1 MTKHRINTVSKD
13 CWWTPHIY
21 SGFWA
26 SFNVSFCL
34 DDHFVSRTWI
44 TDKLAGIF
52 PHFLQVSALFWS
64 NVFPVKLC
72 KPSNI
77 CWPSRPWILRKKSV
91 LHVIMDNYPEEL
103 LEPVSKCSHCF
114 LWHCFAQLPKP
125 TLRYNSGVSAAL
137 KGCSRILLACQH
149 VTCFRQ
155 SSLKHIQYFSTMY
168 TDLNELHGR

>member
-34 DDHFVSRTWI
+34 DDHFVSRTRI

-77 CWPSRPWILRKKSV
+77 CWPSRPWILRKNLFCTWLWTIILRNFWNPSQNALIAFCDTVLLSFPNPLWDTTQESV
-91 LHVIMDNYPEEL
+91 LLSKAFQEFSWHASMLHVLDK
-103 LEPVSKCSHCF
+103 VH
-114 LWHCFAQLPKP
+114 
-125 TLRYNSGVSAAL
+125 
-137 KGCSRILLACQH
+137 
-149 VTCFRQ
+149 
-155 SSLKHIQYFSTMY
+155 
-168 TDLNELHGR
+168 